1 MIDYDE
7 MRAFQVHEET
17 GELPDEVYSATA
29 EDGDD
34 PDSWEIAKLVMEQ
47 YALTNEQRRDC
58 RARRRISVLEQAL
71 IEHGIEIPE

>member
-1 MIDYDE
+1 MLDYTE
-7 MRAFQVHEET
+7 MRAMQVREET
-17 GELPDEVYSATA
+17 GELPDEVYFPTA
-29 EDGDD
+29 EDLD
-34 PDSWEIAKLVMEQ
+34 PDSWETAEMVMEQ